1 MGFTL
6 VFFFFPRRFVVF
18 IDFPEI
24 SFFLMYISVLQFYNC
39 SGNLKY
45 PRICSVR
52 GGIDTK
58 RSALPV

>member
-6 VFFFFPRRFVVF
+6 VFFSKEVCRVYRFSRNF
-18 IDFPEI
+18 I
-24 SFFLMYISVLQFYNC
+24 FLMYISVLQFYNC

-52 GGIDTK
+52 GIDTK